1 MEWPSWSSE
10 KRMINKSNVLKLVI
24 RNKFMQVWIYMNSQ
38 NVFNCYKNEK
48 VTPYEHDKTKSN
60 QTTSYNKTGQESS

>member
-1 MEWPSWSSE
+1 MLEWKESNDWNEIDGSVEWPSWSSE

-38 NVFNCYKNEK
+38 NVFNFYKNEK
-48 VTPYEHDKTKSN
+48 VTPYEHDKT
-60 QTTSYNKTGQESS
+60 